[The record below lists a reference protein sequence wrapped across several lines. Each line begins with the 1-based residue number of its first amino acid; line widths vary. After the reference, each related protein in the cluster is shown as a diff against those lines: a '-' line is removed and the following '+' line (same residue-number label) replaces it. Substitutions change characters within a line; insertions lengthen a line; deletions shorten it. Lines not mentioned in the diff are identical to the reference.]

1 MGDWIKFMK
10 ELNNLTIEIKNLD
23 KVKNYKRRRF

>member
-23 KVKNYKRRRF
+23 KVKN